1 MVMKNKSLIVFAL
14 IVGALVFDG
23 VAHFHKKASDAAS
36 SQTQVSQNQPEQNE
50 AVAPGTADPANTQTQ
65 DQAANAGDPNMQND
79 ASADPN
85 AANNNDA
92 GGQNA
97 GQNNDKGDDATANA
111 EAGNDAN
118 IDANTAQSAPAPI
131 IVPAGTMLTVR
142 LAEDL
147 GSSISSAN
155 QRFAATLDRDVVV
168 HGQTVISA
176 GSTVHGR
183 VVLAKP
189 AGQLAG
195 EAKLALRLTSV
206 SLNNGTVTILTSTH
220 TYGPTIKGK
229 NKVGKFMK
237 GLVKR
242 AAGQEREV
250 LLAEQSPC
258 SFTLQQRLAIQ

>member
-1 MVMKNKSLIVFAL
+1 MKNKSLIVFAL
-14 IVGALVFDG
+14 IAAALVFDG
-23 VAHFHKKASDAAS
+23 VAHFHKKSSDTASAQAG
-36 SQTQVSQNQPEQNE
+36 QNQPEQNQ
-50 AVAPGTADPANTQTQ
+50 VAPVAAANATDPANTQVQ
-65 DQAANAGDPNMQND
+65 DQTASANDPTMQND
-79 ASADPN
+79 AAADPN

-92 GGQNA
+92 AAQNIDNV
-97 GQNNDKGDDATANA
+97 NNDANA
-111 EAGNDAN
+111 DNAADTGNDADT
-118 IDANTAQSAPAPI
+118 DANAAQSAPAPI
-131 IVPAGTMLTVR
+131 IIPAGTTLTVR

-147 GSSISSAN
+147 GSSISSPN

-195 EAKLALRLTSV
+195 EAKLELRLTSV
-206 SLNNGTVTILTSTH
+206 SLNNGAVTILTSTH
-220 TYGPTIKGK
+220 AFGPTIKGK

-242 AAGQEREV
+242 ASGQEREV
-250 LLAEQSPC
+250 LLAEQTPC
-258 SFTLQQRLAIQ
+258 SFTLQRRLAIQ